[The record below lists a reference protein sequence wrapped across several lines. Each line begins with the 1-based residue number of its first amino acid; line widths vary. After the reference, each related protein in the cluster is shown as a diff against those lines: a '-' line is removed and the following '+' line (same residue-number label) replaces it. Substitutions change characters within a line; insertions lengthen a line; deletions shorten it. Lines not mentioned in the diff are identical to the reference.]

1 MMTSQV
7 KSLEVSTTEYLVR
20 ISVIIWSLEFLVE
33 GSLVSYS
40 CFFGNATQQPSSS
53 VPRPDYRNVIM
64 AVAAA
69 MAYIWHMAYG
79 FMMTTVAT
87 DRTLNQDMRR
97 PKEVSPPAP
106 LHVSASNRM
115 EPWHTKPKW
124 SSEHVLWK
132 LDSPNLK
139 CWKKIWILL
148 CCYAMP
154 MSLCLCLALSMTL
167 CHYATALRLPAMKC

>member
-1 MMTSQV
+1 M
-7 KSLEVSTTEYLVR
+7 
-20 ISVIIWSLEFLVE
+20 
-33 GSLVSYS
+33 SYS

-64 AVAAA
+64 AVAAATA

-124 SSEHVLWK
+124 SSEHVL
-132 LDSPNLK
+132 
-139 CWKKIWILL
+139 
-148 CCYAMP
+148 
-154 MSLCLCLALSMTL
+154 
-167 CHYATALRLPAMKC
+167 

>member
-1 MMTSQV
+1 MKSWVFSWGQSCLTHVSLAMRPNNQV
-7 KSLEVSTTEYLVR
+7 QV
-20 ISVIIWSLEFLVE
+20 
-33 GSLVSYS
+33 
-40 CFFGNATQQPSSS
+40 C
-53 VPRPDYRNVIM
+53 PDQTIGMWLWLWLRLWHIY
-64 AVAAA
+64 
-69 MAYIWHMAYG
+69 YIWHMAYG